1 MGLIYF
7 ASNELVNQPPLPSKS
22 TDIIESTCPVRV
34 GSGTLHPDSVHSAAT
49 GVTEM
54 STWEEDVECTFERTL
69 MSLENLA
76 RDEYLL
82 DPSKPIGHYYEAR
95 LKRMLGAHQRKYPV
109 SVDLL
114 DKS

>member
-7 ASNELVNQPPLPSKS
+7 TSNDLVNQSPLPFKS
-22 TDIIESTCPVRV
+22 TDIIESACPVRV
-34 GSGTLHPDSVHSAAT
+34 GSGSQHPDSKQSAAT

-54 STWEEDVECTFERTL
+54 STWEEDVEGTFERTL

-109 SVDLL
+109 SVGLL
-114 DKS
+114 EKS